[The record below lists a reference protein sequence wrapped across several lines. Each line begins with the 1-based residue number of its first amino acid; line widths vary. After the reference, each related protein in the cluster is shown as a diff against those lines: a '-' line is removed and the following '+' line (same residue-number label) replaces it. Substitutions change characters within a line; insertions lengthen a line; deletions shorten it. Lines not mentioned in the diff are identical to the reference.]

1 MLRRSFL
8 PLLLSLLLPL
18 ACYAQAP
25 PPDAL
30 PPAVDAVVSSAP
42 HATAPAVPLVVN
54 APMPAVPVGAI
65 DSAARAA
72 ADHDWQVL
80 AASLLCIIA
89 WGLRRF
95 TGAAFFHTKAGAL
108 TVSGVMGVISGVL
121 PALEAHTF
129 TPRVAVVAV
138 VVAVVSLVS
147 MSNPSAAQAQAAPTM
162 TAEDPVAQ
170 LARAAKGGTPV
181 AALLFAFLSPSA
193 ALAAPFSL
201 PPTAAALAWAVVGAL
216 AVAALL
222 ATALLYY
229 SLRIVIAQRRIARL
243 RAETAR
249 HLAELEAHATT
260 LRGLQWRQLV
270 RSSRRALAAF
280 AFLAPAA
287 AHADVVP
294 TRPAEPASAAFIAF
308 IVCLV
313 IICGISVFRIA
324 SWIERRHVPRSRAR
338 NVARWLGGGS
348 AAIVL
353 FACGVAAAAPGF
365 GLVLRPGPAELER
378 NAAGVGDV
386 RPFNPCELGPT
397 RWLDRSCERELLLAQ
412 ADEMPVAPPAAAPTP
427 AVETQPPAAAAPAP
441 VIAPEKPPAPPAAE
455 KPPAQATD
463 PRRAISNGATSQTAA
478 DCARCVTGSVALYKQ
493 RGGPLAIAGMVLG
506 TLLDLTAHFV
516 IPMLTAQGKPETDPM
531 MAGATP

>member
-30 PPAVDAVVSSAP
+30 PPAVDAVVNSAP
-42 HATAPAVPLVVN
+42 PAPAPAVPLVVN

-222 ATALLYY
+222 AAALLYY

-386 RPFNPCELGPT
+386 RPYNPCEIGPT
-397 RWLDRSCERELLLAQ
+397 RWRDRSCERELLLAQ
-412 ADEMPVAPPAAAPTP
+412 ADEMPVAPPPAASPVPSPVDASPPTAAP
-427 AVETQPPAAAAPAP
+427 AAAPAP
-441 VIAPEKPPAPPAAE
+441 AAPE

-463 PRRAISNGATSQTAA
+463 PRQALTNGATSQTAT
-478 DCARCVTGSVALYKQ
+478 DCARCVGGSVALYKQ
-493 RGGPLAIAGMVLG
+493 KGGPWALAGMVIGGALNLAAQIG
-506 TLLDLTAHFV
+506 IPLLV
-516 IPMLTAQGKPETDPM
+516 AQGKPEADPAM
-531 MAGATP
+531 TGATP